1 MNGNTQSMKRIAVI
15 LLTSI
20 STLTF
25 ADLGPAK
32 IKAGK
37 IEIPENQNYKFQAD
51 LSYLLNS
58 SHSNGKSNNKENLA
72 ANLLFQR
79 QVGIWGQELKAEAVS
94 ANDDGDA
101 RNNVERYMLS
111 GKVLHRSTDTIYQY
125 AKLQGD
131 KDLSSSFD
139 YQVALTGGAGIDVV
153 KTIKQELTAEAGAG
167 YRYSKINHDS
177 SRNASNDYKELIGS
191 VGVFYQY
198 KFNDIVKFN
207 QDVGYDFGDKSQT
220 LRSRTSMSANLT
232 TSVSG
237 LVSYQIKNLQADS
250 GNSRDSLLSVGLRY
264 RH

>member
-1 MNGNTQSMKRIAVI
+1 MKKIVVI
-15 LLTSI
+15 LLMSTSTMI
-20 STLTF
+20 F
-25 ADLGPAK
+25 ADLGPSK
-32 IKAGK
+32 VKTGK
-37 IEIPENQNYKFQAD
+37 IEIPESKDYKLEAD

-58 SHSNGKSNNKENLA
+58 SHSNGKGNSKENLA

-79 QVGIWGQELKAEAVS
+79 QVGVWGQELKAQAVS

-101 RNNVERYMLS
+101 GNNVERYMLS
-111 GKVLHRSTDTIYQY
+111 GKLLHRSTDTTYQY

-139 YQVALTGGAGIDVV
+139 YQVALTSGAGLDVI
-153 KTIKQELTAEAGAG
+153 KTAKQELIAEAGAG

-177 SRNASNDYKELIGS
+177 SRSSSNDYNELIGS
-191 VGVFYQY
+191 LGMFYQY
-198 KFNDIVKFN
+198 KFNDMVKFN
-207 QDVGYDFGDKSQT
+207 QDLGYDFGDKSQT
-220 LRSRTSMSANLT
+220 LRSRTSVSASLT
-232 TSVSG
+232 TAVSG